1 MADNIA
7 GDKILAHI
15 DRIAGNQRPIT
26 ADIFLTNFCNNR
38 CPYCTY
44 GRWKLDEG
52 VQNMTFDQFVLYARR
67 MWELGVQG
75 FILTGG
81 GEPTVNPYFEQ
92 ITGWLEERGL
102 HYGVNTNFNKLVRI
116 RPDYLKIS
124 LDGWD
129 EESYFRARGVHA
141 YQKVRENILT
151 YAEWKWK
158 NSPQTSLGIQCL
170 ATSTETVY
178 AFYEA
183 NRDLPVDYISIR
195 PMESTGG
202 RYYLDEQNLRTAKE
216 IVRVIRR
223 IGKTDSRVI
232 LNFKW
237 DMLTESLTSC
247 SANWAQLAV
256 NEQGQVMYCC
266 HKPYQIVGHILDA
279 DILEK
284 KRKAGTD
291 LSMCDI
297 PCRLTAPNRMVENIF
312 RPRKDAWFI

>member
-15 DRIAGNQRPIT
+15 DRIAGNQRPVT

-141 YQKVRENILT
+141 YQR
-151 YAEWKWK
+151 
-158 NSPQTSLGIQCL
+158 S
-170 ATSTETVY
+170 
-178 AFYEA
+178 
-183 NRDLPVDYISIR
+183 
-195 PMESTGG
+195 
-202 RYYLDEQNLRTAKE
+202 
-216 IVRVIRR
+216 
-223 IGKTDSRVI
+223 GK
-232 LNFKW
+232 
-237 DMLTESLTSC
+237 
-247 SANWAQLAV
+247 
-256 NEQGQVMYCC
+256 
-266 HKPYQIVGHILDA
+266 
-279 DILEK
+279 
-284 KRKAGTD
+284 
-291 LSMCDI
+291 
-297 PCRLTAPNRMVENIF
+297 IF
-312 RPRKDAWFI
+312 

>member
-1 MADNIA
+1 M
-7 GDKILAHI
+7 K
-15 DRIAGNQRPIT
+15 
-26 ADIFLTNFCNNR
+26 
-38 CPYCTY
+38 
-44 GRWKLDEG
+44 
-52 VQNMTFDQFVLYARR
+52 
-67 MWELGVQG
+67 
-75 FILTGG
+75 
-81 GEPTVNPYFEQ
+81 
-92 ITGWLEERGL
+92 
-102 HYGVNTNFNKLVRI
+102 I

-202 RYYLDEQNLRTAKE
+202 RYYLDEQNLKTAKE

-232 LNFKW
+232 LN
-237 DMLTESLTSC
+237 C
-247 SANWAQLAV
+247 SSW
-256 NEQGQVMYCC
+256 
-266 HKPYQIVGHILDA
+266 
-279 DILEK
+279 
-284 KRKAGTD
+284 
-291 LSMCDI
+291 S
-297 PCRLTAPNRMVENIF
+297 
-312 RPRKDAWFI
+312 